1 MRVAVSGKGG
11 VGKSLIAA
19 TMARLVARTGTPV
32 LVMDCDVLPGL
43 SLSLGSGP
51 DPAPP
56 PLTDAVGRDEQGRW
70 GWRPGID
77 AAIAAQRFSTAAPDG
92 VRLLQRGKADR
103 TGLGPT
109 SAASKA
115 LWEVGQGLVGAEDFR
130 DWALIGDLPGG
141 LRETADD
148 WAPYADTHLVIVL
161 PTAQSAL
168 AARRLARLARTRNPH
183 GVRFVANRVQ
193 SDDDVRHVE
202 QLLGEPVFAAIP
214 ADEAVRFAERS
225 GIAVIDHAPGSPS
238 VAAIER
244 LIAALREQSSARP
257 S

>member
-1 MRVAVSGKGG
+1 MRVAFIGKGG

-19 TMARLVARTGTPV
+19 TMARLVARRGTPV
-32 LVMDCDVLPGL
+32 LVLDCDVLPGL

-51 DPAPP
+51 DPAVP
-56 PLTDAVGRDEQGRW
+56 PLTDAVARDEQGRW
-70 GWRPGID
+70 GWRAGID
-77 AAIAAQRFSTAAPDG
+77 ATIAAQRFSTAGPDG

-109 SAASKA
+109 TAASKA
-115 LWEVGQGLVGAEDFR
+115 LWEVGHGLVSAEDFR

-148 WAPYADTHLVIVL
+148 WAPYADTYLVVVL

-168 AARRLARLARTRNPH
+168 AARRLARLARTRSPH

-193 SDDDVRHVE
+193 GEDDVRHVE
-202 QLLGEPVFAAIP
+202 RLLGEPVFAAIP
-214 ADEAVRFAERS
+214 ADEAVTVAERM
-225 GIAVIDHAPGSPS
+225 GVATIDHAPGSPS

-244 LIAALREQSSARP
+244 LITTLAGQPGVRAL
-257 S
+257 

>member
-19 TMARLVARTGTPV
+19 TMARLVAREGTPV

-51 DPAPP
+51 DPAVP
-56 PLTDAVGRDEQGRW
+56 PLTDAVHRDEQGRW

-77 AAIAAQRFSTAAPDG
+77 ASIAAQRFSTAAPDG

-103 TGLGPT
+103 TGLSPT
-109 SAASKA
+109 TAASKA
-115 LWEVGQGLVGAEDFR
+115 LWEVGQGLVGAEHFR

-148 WAPYADTHLVIVL
+148 WAPYADTHLVVVL
-161 PTAQSAL
+161 PTAQSVL
-168 AARRLARLARTRNPH
+168 AARRLARLARTRKPR
-183 GVRFVANRVQ
+183 VRFVANHVR
-193 SDDDVRHVE
+193 SEEDVRHVE
-202 QLLGEPVFAAIP
+202 QLLGEPVLAAIP
-214 ADEAVRFAERS
+214 SDEAVRIAERM
-225 GIAVIDHAPGSPS
+225 GIATIDHAPASPS

-244 LIAALREQSSARP
+244 LIAALRGQPVRAS
-257 S
+257 